1 MANPLDARHPW
12 DRRPRET
19 PRAYGAFIT
28 YRDLGPTRSLRRLA
42 ARDSAQNLRQLQ
54 TWSSAHDWV
63 DRCGSWDE
71 HLDEERRLTLI
82 EEAREMTRRQ
92 ATIGQLMLA
101 RAAERLRTLDP
112 QTLTVTEAVK
122 LIDVG
127 SRLERLARGEP
138 TDIGEQRVET
148 AGSRL
153 DVLALLRR
161 APQIAD
167 ILDEIDEM
175 LAAEG

>member
-1 MANPLDARHPW
+1 
-12 DRRPRET
+12 
-19 PRAYGAFIT
+19 
-28 YRDLGPTRSLRRLA
+28 
-42 ARDSAQNLRQLQ
+42 
-54 TWSSAHDWV
+54 
-63 DRCGSWDE
+63 
-71 HLDEERRLTLI
+71 
-82 EEAREMTRRQ
+82 MTRRQ